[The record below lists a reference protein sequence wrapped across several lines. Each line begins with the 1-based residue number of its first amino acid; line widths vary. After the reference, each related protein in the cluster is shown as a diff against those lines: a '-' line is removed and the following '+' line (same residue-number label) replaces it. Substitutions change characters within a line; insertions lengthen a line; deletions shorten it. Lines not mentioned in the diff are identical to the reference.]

1 VGAVSE
7 QREVRRRRVGSRL
20 ESRAREAVLSRRV
33 FPYLVAVT
41 ALLAVGTGVI
51 AHVIDKDDFPSVQ
64 DGIWWSIQTLSTV
77 GYGDI
82 VPHTTWGRILGG
94 IVIVFGVTFLTFLIA
109 VVTSLF
115 VDTDRQELEAT
126 RATQQDETQRALHAI
141 ERRLDAIE
149 RLLADRPTP

>member
-1 VGAVSE
+1 MSE
-7 QREVRRRRVGSRL
+7 AQQKRRHRVGSKL
-20 ESRAREAVLSRRV
+20 ETRAREAVLSRRV
-33 FPYLVAVT
+33 FPYLVATT

-51 AHVIDKDDFPSVQ
+51 ARLIDKQDFPTTQ

-94 IVIVFGVTFLTFLIA
+94 VVIVFGVTFLTFLIA

-115 VDTDRQELEAT
+115 VDTGRRELDADRADQE
-126 RATQQDETQRALHAI
+126 DETQAALRSI
-141 ERRLDAIE
+141 EQRLAAIE
-149 RLLADRPTP
+149 RLLAERPTH